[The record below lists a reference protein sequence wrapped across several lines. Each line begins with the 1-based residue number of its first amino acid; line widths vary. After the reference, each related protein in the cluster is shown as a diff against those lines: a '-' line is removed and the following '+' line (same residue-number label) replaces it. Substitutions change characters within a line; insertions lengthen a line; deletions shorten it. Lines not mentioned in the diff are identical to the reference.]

1 MLACLDVGSSS
12 LRRSLN
18 KLDCR
23 KQRSNH
29 QIPVTNEFSGAW
41 KVTEAVTA
49 STARLET
56 LTELSEAMPIDEVFA
71 RQVLRHVAS

>member
-1 MLACLDVGSSS
+1 
-12 LRRSLN
+12 
-18 KLDCR
+18 
-23 KQRSNH
+23 
-29 QIPVTNEFSGAW
+29 VTNEFSGAW
-41 KVTEAVTA
+41 KVTEVVTA